1 MKTQMISID
10 EMKPC
15 TPSFRSTE
23 WSATLILLDG
33 KFAAKLSTLGAPQ
46 YCSIAYFQLTS
57 NEVVPC
63 HHESIWGFPT
73 RQLWLHIGIGAR
85 FTRAR
90 EFRSRFPG
98 LIGKI
103 RGMMQSPKLKS
114 NRMGIFFHGCDK
126 RWMVWSLL
134 GFLWVTLRCV
144 SWKSTDVFSHNGSQR
159 VVKVRTLSY
168 QGNLLRIYVESH
180 MEVRDCS
187 RSAWIRL
194 EIAKLCWRTS
204 LLFAFSHGVLSCI
217 LLPALGQRCLFP
229 FFLRFILTMQRSIGL
244 PFDILKH
251 SLLCQQLKER
261 HTNQN

>member
-159 VVKVRTLSY
+159 VAKVRTLSY

-180 MEVRDCS
+180 MEVRDCFQVS
-187 RSAWIRL
+187 LNQAWDCQVVLKNESTICIFSWCSELYPSTSAWS
-194 EIAKLCWRTS
+194 TMFVS
-204 LLFAFSHGVLSCI
+204 VLFAFHLNNATIDWSS
-217 LLPALGQRCLFP
+217 FWY
-229 FFLRFILTMQRSIGL
+229 S
-244 PFDILKH
+244 
-251 SLLCQQLKER
+251 
-261 HTNQN
+261 

>member
-114 NRMGIFFHGCDK
+114 NRMGIFFTDAINGGWFEVC
-126 RWMVWSLL
+126 L
-134 GFLWVTLRCV
+134 GFCGWHWGV

-180 MEVRDCS
+180 MEVRDCFQVS
-187 RSAWIRL
+187 LNQAWDCQVVLKNESTICIFSWCSELYPSTSAWS
-194 EIAKLCWRTS
+194 TMFVS
-204 LLFAFSHGVLSCI
+204 VLFAFHLNNATIDWSS
-217 LLPALGQRCLFP
+217 FWY
-229 FFLRFILTMQRSIGL
+229 S
-244 PFDILKH
+244 
-251 SLLCQQLKER
+251 
-261 HTNQN
+261 